1 MWQYGILTTSG
12 TWCCYKLLRHIHK
25 QPIKHSK
32 MFKNDQN
39 SRNLVKQTAGQSVSV
54 LKYFIIPFF
63 TESVF
68 LLHHTKTKDSCF
80 LHSFVLELRLP
91 WLIQLDL
98 NILLHITLSFFPHR
112 YLHYL
117 QVRDVGWCGKDWKN
131 IYQIPS
137 FSVETPVKRDSI
149 AE

>member
-12 TWCCYKLLRHIHK
+12 TWYCYKVLRHIHK

-32 MFKNDQN
+32 TFKNDQN
-39 SRNLVKQTAGQSVSV
+39 SRNLAKQTAGQSVSV

-68 LLHHTKTKDSCF
+68 LLQHTKTKDSCF
-80 LHSFVLELRLP
+80 LHIFVLELHLP

-98 NILLHITLSFFPHR
+98 NITLSFFPPSLFTLLASQR
-112 YLHYL
+112 
-117 QVRDVGWCGKDWKN
+117 CGMMWQGLKKN

-137 FSVETPVKRDSI
+137 FSVETPVNRDSI